1 MNLQRALCLLL
12 PFTFTFTTACIDD
25 SDDSL
30 DVGETASE
38 LSTADWS
45 LTVSVANSQYGGQV
59 ATLDGTT
66 YMVHTG
72 LNDKNMYWRKRT
84 GQLTWSDAVLIPDQK
99 TSDQVSLAA
108 FNGFLYMVHN
118 GESDTQAVWFSR
130 FDPRLDTWTPN
141 KKLSMS
147 SDTGAP
153 ALAAFDGRLWI
164 VGATEFDDAGN
175 HRLWVATMGTNEV
188 VSAPT
193 NLHKFTQ
200 TRVSLAQ
207 FSNKLYM
214 AYGSG
219 GSIFTMTH
227 ALGGAPQTW
236 SAASAVKAGPSGTT
250 SQGDDA
256 KLAVAGGYL
265 HLVHTR
271 PYSAA
276 IWWTYWNGVNGC
288 SWAPEVQPLNW
299 GSSDQPASLT
309 SGGPG
314 LVLLREGYFG
324 YGAGTSYH
332 MWATEYSA
340 PPPSDGLP
348 QCGGVV
354 GT

>member
-12 PFTFTFTTACIDD
+12 PLTFTAACIDID
-25 SDDSL
+25 DDSL
-30 DVGETASE
+30 DVNETSSE

-84 GQLTWSDAVLIPDQK
+84 GQVTWSDAVLIPNQQ
-99 TSDQVSLAA
+99 TSDQASLAA
-108 FNGFLYMVHN
+108 FNGFLYMVHV
-118 GESDTQAVWFSR
+118 GESDTRAVWFSR
-130 FDPRLDTWTPN
+130 FDPRLQTWTPN

-147 SDTGAP
+147 TDTGAP

-164 VGATEFDDAGN
+164 VGATEFDDFGN
-175 HRLWVATMGTNEV
+175 HQLWVATMGTNEA

-193 NLHKFTQ
+193 VLMRKLTQ
-200 TRVSLAQ
+200 SRVSLAA

-219 GSIFTMTH
+219 GSILTMTH
-227 ALGGAPQTW
+227 ALGAAPTTW
-236 SAASAVKAGPSGTT
+236 SAPSAVRAGPSGTT
-250 SQGDDA
+250 SQGDDP
-256 KLAVAGGYL
+256 KLAVAGDYL

-271 PYSAA
+271 PVGAA
-276 IWWTYWNGVNGC
+276 TWWSYWNGC
-288 SWAPEVQPLNW
+288 SWAPEVQFDNW
-299 GSSDQPASLT
+299 GSFQPASLT

-324 YGAGTSYH
+324 YGSGTSYH

-340 PPPSDGLP
+340 PLPSTGLP
-348 QCGGVV
+348 QCGGVL